1 MIELMENVPDKVIAF
16 KAIGKVSSD
25 DYENVLIPSIE
36 AALKKHEKVRA
47 LGQLGPEFSGFE
59 AAAMW
64 DDAKVGLK
72 HYTSWEKIALVTDIE
87 WVIRSVKV
95 FGFLVPGEVKLFS
108 NDQLAEAKTWIA
120 E

>member
-1 MIELMENVPDKVIAF
+1 MIEVMQDVPDNVIAF
-16 KAIGKVSSD
+16 KATGKVTGN
-25 DYENVLIPSIE
+25 DYENILIPAME
-36 AALKKHEKVRA
+36 AALEKHDKVRA
-47 LGQLGPEFSGFE
+47 LGQLGPEFTGFA

-72 HYTSWEKIALVTDIE
+72 HYTSWEKIALVSDIE
-87 WVIRSVKV
+87 WVINSVKV

-108 NDQLAEAKTWIA
+108 NDQLAEAKAWIV